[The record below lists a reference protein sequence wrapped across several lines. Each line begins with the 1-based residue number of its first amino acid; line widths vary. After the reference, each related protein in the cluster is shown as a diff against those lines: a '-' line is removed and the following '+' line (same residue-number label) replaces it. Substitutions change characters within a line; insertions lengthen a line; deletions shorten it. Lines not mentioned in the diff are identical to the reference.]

1 MRYALNAACAVASNS
16 TMSPDSETLRFLASN
31 SADIIC
37 RCAIDTTMLYVSPS
51 SVRVL
56 GWTPEE
62 MVGKRV
68 ADFVEEEDVPSFMV
82 AVEHAASP
90 GVEEAVS
97 IVRMKR
103 KEGLPCWL
111 ELHAGIVHD
120 PETGEAI
127 GAAVIMRD
135 VTDRKRLEERLSALA
150 PTDGLTGLANRRF
163 FDQELEK
170 EWKRTLR
177 AGLQMSLIFLDV
189 DHFKQFNDHYGHQF
203 GDDCLRAVANAVRE
217 AVRREIDVVARYGGE
232 EIAVILPNTDAAG
245 SHLIAEDIRKAIM
258 DLDIPHE
265 KNEEGGGMVTA
276 SIGVSTALARYGGT
290 MKMPESLL
298 LSADNALYQAEREGR
313 NRIATTLLMAR
324 QDI

>member
-1 MRYALNAACAVASNS
+1 
-16 TMSPDSETLRFLASN
+16 MSPDSETLRFLASH

-68 ADFVEEEDVPSFMV
+68 ADFVEEEDVPLFM
-82 AVEHAASP
+82 ASVEHAVSP
-90 GVEEAVS
+90 GVEEAGA

-103 KEGLPCWL
+103 KEGPPHWL

-127 GAAVIMRD
+127 EAAVIMRD
-135 VTDRKRLEERLSALA
+135 VTDRKRLEERFSALA
-150 PTDGLTGLANRRF
+150 HTDGLTGLANRRF

-177 AGLQMSLIFLDV
+177 EGSQMSLIFLDV

-203 GDDCLRAVANAVRE
+203 GDACLRAVGNAVRE
-217 AVRREIDVVARYGGE
+217 AVRPEIDVVARYGGE
-232 EIAVILPNTDAAG
+232 EIAVILPNTDDVG
-245 SHLIAEDIRKAIM
+245 SRLVAEQVRKAIM
-258 DLDIPHE
+258 DLHIPHAE
-265 KNEEGGGMVTA
+265 NEEGGGMVTA
-276 SIGVSTALARYGGT
+276 SIGVSTALARHGGT

-313 NRIATTLLMAR
+313 NRIATALMMAR
-324 QDI
+324 QDL